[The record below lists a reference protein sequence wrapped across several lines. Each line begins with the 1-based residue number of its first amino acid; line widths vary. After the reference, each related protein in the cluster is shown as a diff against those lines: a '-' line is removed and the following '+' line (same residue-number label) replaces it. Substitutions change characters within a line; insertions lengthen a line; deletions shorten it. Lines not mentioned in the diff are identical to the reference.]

1 MKAYFDSSVI
11 LRRALDE
18 PGAIR
23 NWSQWQ
29 QVISSEL
36 MRVEVF
42 RAIDRLRIL
51 RELPDAQ
58 VPEMIDSVRRLIG
71 GIHQIAMDAGVLQ
84 RAAAPFAS
92 VVGTLDAI
100 HIATALHW
108 IQDQEETLV
117 FVTHDVQQ
125 ALAARLAGFQVQT

>member
-29 QVISSEL
+29 QVMSSEL

-42 RAIDRLRIL
+42 RAINRLRIL

-58 VPEMIDSVRRLIG
+58 VAEMIDSVRRLID
-71 GIHQIAMDAGVLQ
+71 GIQQIAMDAGVLQ
-84 RAAAPFAS
+84 GASAPFAS

-100 HIATALHW
+100 HIATALRW
-108 IQDQEETLV
+108 MQDQEETLV